1 MPTTVISDSVTAT
14 SGFNITNSDD
24 HFFTVTSFRE
34 ATGTNDEA
42 IFTSNG
48 DTVRSVVTL
57 AGTAIGNRVG
67 VELDGSDILVVTQT
81 GTVLSERA
89 FGIRTLWQDNEVV
102 VAGFVGSTDSGV
114 ELDGDRDRLHI
125 TQTGVV
131 SGAQDAG
138 IQFRPA
144 GVNMRGADNVLINDG
159 LITVGTDGTAAAVT
173 NFNTRNDP
181 SAVLN
186 ATLINSGQ
194 IVGDVLLGAGVDT
207 YDARG
212 GGQVIGQIDLGDGD
226 DVFRGGAL
234 DEEATGGAGAD
245 RMSGGDGEDRLEG
258 GTGEDLLRGGQ
269 GKDDLRGG
277 ADADTLRGH
286 ADDDDLIGGGGNDL
300 LVGGRGDDELK
311 GGGGADELRGDSG
324 DDVMTGGSGGDTFV
338 FRAGFGNDVITDFK
352 DNNAE
357 KIDLSDIAQ
366 IAGFNDLRAN
376 HLTQDGA
383 DAVITVG
390 ENTIRLVGFD
400 RADLDLGDFLF

>member
-194 IVGDVLLGAGVDT
+194 IVGDVLLGAGIDT

-212 GGQVIGQIDLGDGD
+212 GGQVIGRIDLGDGD
-226 DVFRGGAL
+226 DLFRGGAF
-234 DEEATGGAGAD
+234 DETAKGGAGAD
-245 RMSGGDGEDRLEG
+245 RMFGGSGDDRLEG
-258 GTGEDLLRGGQ
+258 GVGEDVLRGQAG
-269 GKDDLRGG
+269 DDVL
-277 ADADTLRGH
+277 L
-286 ADDDDLIGGGGNDL
+286 GGGGNDL
-300 LVGGRGDDELK
+300 MIGGRGDDVLK
-311 GGGGADELRGDSG
+311 GGGGADVLRGDGG
-324 DDVMTGGSGGDTFV
+324 DDELTGGTGGDTFI
-338 FRAGFGNDVITDFK
+338 FRGGFGHDVIKDFK
-352 DNNAE
+352 DINAE
-357 KIDLSDIAQ
+357 KIDLSQ
-366 IAGFNDLRAN
+366 IARITGFGDLRAN

-390 ENTIRLVGFD
+390 ESSIRLVGFD
-400 RADLDLGDFLF
+400 RADLDAGDFIF